1 MNNDKNH
8 EEKNLRQSPI
18 FPLGVKMQKESK
30 FIQKRKEY
38 MKNKKA
44 VSMKHVFG
52 APDNINININQSIN
66 INANPNIKFLE
77 LNTKKKE
84 KKNEGNDNESKPQS
98 EEGNKKKGMAMKS
111 CILGLESEH
120 KKEKQTIL
128 SMNINRTKI
137 NNRTDFDS
145 SVKMEKLLERQSK
158 IDIKDEK
165 KNNLW
170 NFI

>member
-66 INANPNIKFLE
+66 INANPNIKFLD
-77 LNTKKKE
+77 LNSKKKE
-84 KKNEGNDNESKPQS
+84 KKMKETTTKVNLKVRKAT
-98 EEGNKKKGMAMKS
+98 KKKGW
-111 CILGLESEH
+111 
-120 KKEKQTIL
+120 Q
-128 SMNINRTKI
+128 
-137 NNRTDFDS
+137 
-145 SVKMEKLLERQSK
+145 
-158 IDIKDEK
+158 
-165 KNNLW
+165 
-170 NFI
+170 